1 MPTVFI
7 FQSASASYVATY
19 SFAIF
24 LLQLKSTME
33 VIFQDVLKYTPPP
46 LAGIL
51 LNFGHLNEGWFGLL
65 LHAGR

>member
-7 FQSASASYVATY
+7 FQSASASYVAAY

-33 VIFQDVLKYTPPP
+33 VIFQDVLKYTPP
-46 LAGIL
+46 LADIL